1 MANTHSGAEEE
12 KYDYF
17 SMVAMLYE
25 MGNWDEET
33 VLKRVHSYASD
44 NDIDEAEVNEFL
56 GRLIKKKENF
66 YR

>member
-33 VLKRVHSYASD
+33 VLKRVH
-44 NDIDEAEVNEFL
+44 
-56 GRLIKKKENF
+56 
-66 YR
+66 